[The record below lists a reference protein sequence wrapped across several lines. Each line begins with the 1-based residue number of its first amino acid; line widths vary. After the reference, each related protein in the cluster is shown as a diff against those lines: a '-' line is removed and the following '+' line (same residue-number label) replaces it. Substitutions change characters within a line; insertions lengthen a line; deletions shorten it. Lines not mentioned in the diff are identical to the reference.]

1 MKNSSPS
8 KDQQK
13 IKHLNILHKANQRYS
28 LGANNPLFRRENSLE
43 MRKKTEHMLEL
54 TEQSPILPMISQIN
68 FHEKSPHLKTTR
80 YNSRQDSEG

>member
-1 MKNSSPS
+1 
-8 KDQQK
+8 
-13 IKHLNILHKANQRYS
+13 
-28 LGANNPLFRRENSLE
+28 
-43 MRKKTEHMLEL
+43 MLEL